1 MNDYNKGDMVVMN
14 RDQYGCYEGES
25 LTYVR
30 PNESFPGRSVL
41 KKIDGGFYNVN
52 TISFDLRDAIKCENS
67 LLIDNMEMGH
77 LYTVI
82 NPVHEFE
89 QGFFEYVES
98 DSPGDGK
105 AFFIKVRGGEHYL
118 FDLSS
123 MEPANLTV
131 NIDGLECEL
140 DQGEYEEVMEIIKR
154 HKGKR

>member
-1 MNDYNKGDMVVMN
+1 MSNYNEGDMVMMN
-14 RDQYGCYEGES
+14 MDLLPFCRAYDEV
-25 LTYVR
+25 TYVKL
-30 PNESFPGRSVL
+30 SVVEGCSIL
-41 KKIDGGFYNVN
+41 KNFNGDE
-52 TISFDLRDAIKCENS
+52 ISVSNHFFDLRDKPQVDSS
-67 LLIDNMEMGH
+67 LTIGNMEMGD

-89 QGFFEYVES
+89 QVFFEYVES
-98 DSPGDGK
+98 DSPSDGK

-123 MEPANLTV
+123 VEPANLTV
-131 NIDGLECEL
+131 NIDGIECEL

>member
-1 MNDYNKGDMVVMN
+1 MNDYNEGDMVVMN
-14 RDQYGCYEGES
+14 EDLPPFCYINEEAIYVKPSIVWGCSILKNANGDDI
-25 LTYVR
+25 
-30 PNESFPGRSVL
+30 SVL
-41 KKIDGGFYNVN
+41 NN
-52 TISFDLRDAIKCENS
+52 LFDLRDKPQIDSS
-67 LLIDNMEMGH
+67 LMIDNMEMGD

-123 MEPANLTV
+123 MQPANLTV
-131 NIDGLECEL
+131 NIDGIECEL